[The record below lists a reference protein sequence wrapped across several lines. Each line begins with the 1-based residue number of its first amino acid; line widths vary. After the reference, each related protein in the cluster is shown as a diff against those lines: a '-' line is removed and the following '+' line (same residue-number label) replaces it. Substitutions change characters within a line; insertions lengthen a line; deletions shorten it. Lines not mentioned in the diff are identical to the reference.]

1 MALKPLTNI
10 SEPIPFKG
18 GMVSKCE
25 AAQLPFGGLSDITN
39 MRAVHTADG
48 KKTFKQRKGQ
58 LEKNTTA
65 ITGTTVK
72 ILSLFHFSKGQRSE
86 NHFFAQTD
94 DGDIYDATDEP
105 ENGKQTEA
113 TFGTEV
119 FSGSASQIPGS
130 WSVLEDL
137 LIHSNGVDQHK
148 IYAGTANYVE
158 GFIKYSTSAAAP
170 TIPTVG
176 IDYTKEVTDGLTTTF
191 AVLDALDTYAAA
203 TYACIFIYSP
213 VRINRLTFTFNA
225 NVNTTDPSTGTLN
238 YRKSDNTWYDTGETD
253 GTITG
258 SITMAKS
265 GTMYWTLPSDEV
277 PSYMFGKIGF
287 WYQWVTSAALSA
299 SVEITSLTYGTD
311 HDADGTRTSFIN
323 HVNLWS
329 GESLPV
335 IQTIFYDASAS
346 AYNTTLVSE
355 GAPLDATQDLKQA
368 VYLIGSGDLTS
379 ISEMTTSD
387 YLYFFTLDQI
397 QGIYIDVGDTPNT
410 ENTTTFATNDI
421 AVWTG
426 AAFTS
431 VGALSDQTS
440 GLGNSGWITWAR
452 PAYSA
457 LYPEKTMGDTGT
469 IGTTP
474 YYGYLYRVKVTTAT
488 VSAGVQISIETL
500 PFFDRLHLTDT
511 TPDPGIGLCSSK
523 WKDRMCYVFDRYPN
537 YVYVSQKTKPMV
549 LNGPDFAI
557 LKTGDGRTNKIVC
570 MRQFHNE
577 LAIWQEEKGDEGG
590 TLTLWQGDNPS
601 EFSRGKLVLS
611 TKYGT
616 FSAKSAIVVDGIR
629 LSGYV
634 SDRLR
639 TIMFWLST
647 AGVFMSDGASI
658 WIVSDDISDL
668 FDATVTASLRR
679 GYENDHWISYDRTY
693 NIIRIGLVT
702 GTGTVPNTFRLLDL
716 EDFAWYK
723 DNLAQPLSCIV
734 EAEGNATGKVPVLQY
749 GGGVADGTV
758 YQLNYGTNDVT
769 TAIDAYIQMEFY
781 HHGMEL
787 EMGNILVGM
796 KVQTATSPGTA
807 TCTVTPYANA
817 VAQTALSLSML
828 LENTSETV
836 RRHKTGVGIA
846 SEQMSLKLQNNAAT
860 EEIHIFDVAV
870 EINVNVDK

>member
-10 SEPIPFKG
+10 SKPIPFKE

-25 AAQLPFGGLSDITN
+25 NAQLPFGGFSDITN
-39 MRAVHTADG
+39 MRAVHIPG

-65 ITGTTVK
+65 ITGTTPK

-86 NHFFAQTD
+86 NHFFAQTSTQK
-94 DGDIYDATDEP
+94 IYDATDEP
-105 ENGKQTEA
+105 ENGKQTAA
-113 TFGTEV
+113 TFGAEV

-137 LIHSNGVDQHK
+137 LVHSNGVDQHK
-148 IYAGTANYVE
+148 VYAGSDNYVE
-158 GFIKYSTSAAAP
+158 GFIKYDAAAAPP
-170 TIPTVG
+170 TIPTNG
-176 IDYTKEVTDGLTTTF
+176 IDYTKEVTDGLTTTV
-191 AVLDALDTYAAA
+191 AVLDGLDTIAA
-203 TYACIFIYSP
+203 YECLFIYSP

-238 YRKSDNTWYDTGETD
+238 YRKQDNTWYDTVETD

-258 SITMAKS
+258 TITMAKS
-265 GTMYWTLPSDEV
+265 GTMYWTLPTDEV
-277 PSYMFGKIGF
+277 PCYMYGKVGF
-287 WYQWVTSAALSA
+287 WYQWVTSHTLSA
-299 SVEITSLTYGTD
+299 SVEITSVTYGTD
-311 HDADGTRTSFIN
+311 HDAAGTRTSFIDT
-323 HVNLWS
+323 VNVWS

-335 IQTIFYDASAS
+335 IQTIFYDASAN
-346 AYNTTLVSE
+346 AKYT
-355 GAPLDATQDLKQA
+355 
-368 VYLIGSGDLTS
+368 YLLSIGYKPINPFKEAIYLTGSGDLTS
-379 ISEMTTSD
+379 IGGMTATDPD

-410 ENTTTFATNDI
+410 EATTTFATNDI
-421 AVWTG
+421 TVWCG
-426 AAFTS
+426 ADFQT

-440 GLGNSGWITWAR
+440 GIGNSGWITWAR
-452 PAYSA
+452 APYNTTY
-457 LYPEKTMGDTGT
+457 YPQKTMGDTGS

-474 YYGYLYRVKVTTAT
+474 YYGYLYRLKVTTAT

-500 PFFDRLHLTDT
+500 PFFDRLHLTVT
-511 TPDPGIGLCSSK
+511 TPDAGIGLCNSK
-523 WKDRMCYVFDRYPN
+523 WKDRMCYTFDRYPN
-537 YVYVSQKTKPMV
+537 YVYVSQRSKPMV

-557 LKTGDGRTNKIVC
+557 LKAGDGRGNKVVC
-570 MRQFHNE
+570 MRPFHNE
-577 LAIWQEEKGDEGG
+577 LAVWQEEKGDEGG

-629 LSGYV
+629 LPG
-634 SDRLR
+634 SDTLR

-647 AGVFMSDGASI
+647 GGVLMSDGTSV

-668 FDATVTASLRR
+668 FDGTVTESIRR
-679 GYENDHWISYDRTY
+679 GYENDHWIGYDRTY
-693 NIIRIGLVT
+693 NGIRIGLVT
-702 GTGTVPNTFRLLDL
+702 GSGTLPNTFRFLDL
-716 EDFAWYK
+716 EDFSWYK
-723 DNLAQPLSCIV
+723 DTPAQELSCIV
-734 EAEGNATGKVPVLQY
+734 EAEGNSTGKIPVLQY
-749 GGGVADGTV
+749 GGGVDDGKV

-769 TAIDAYIQMEFY
+769 TAIDSYIKMEFY

-796 KVQTATSPGTA
+796 KVQTATSPGTGS
-807 TCTVTPYANA
+807 CTVTPYANA

-860 EEIHIFDVAV
+860 EEIHLFDVAV
-870 EINVNVDK
+870 EMNVNVDK